1 MHAVDYPI
9 NSIMDHDGRLGG
21 RENLHIE
28 VDHNTNIMLC
38 SYICSTSFIE
48 NSLLDNTA

>member
-1 MHAVDYPI
+1 MLLIILLIV
-9 NSIMDHDGRLGG
+9 SWIMMGGWGG

-38 SYICSTSFIE
+38 SCICSTSFIE